1 MIVDVPDN
9 EVKMVSDRYN
19 VYNIHNI
26 YNNINTIYTI
36 YHHVPNNEVKMVSDQ
51 YNISAAASI
60 LPYRRYRRDLLHCR
74 LSKMVTLS
82 HQRRILRKAFK
93 ISSYI

>member
-26 YNNINTIYTI
+26 YIYDIYTIYTI
-36 YHHVPNNEVKMVSDQ
+36 YHHVPNNEVKMDSDQ

-82 HQRRILRKAFK
+82 HQRHILRKAFK
-93 ISSYI
+93 IL